1 VRRRP
6 GKPSHLG
13 AIAGEGRQTSEQ
25 RRNVGGFTIKTLF
38 GMLLFFASVILGF
51 TLVYWSA
58 FWVLRLVSRLP
69 MIGKVVSVES
79 SKGIDTFKLSL
90 GGLFCWRVAVN
101 SRKGTIAGSI
111 QIDSEKRWGPLAFF
125 AAIAG
130 AFVIPGIS
138 SVLMPAA
145 LIAVAV
151 GLARGRLGARST
163 TPGARVSRGV
173 RARVRGSAAVGEES
187 T

>member
-1 VRRRP
+1 
-6 GKPSHLG
+6 
-13 AIAGEGRQTSEQ
+13 
-25 RRNVGGFTIKTLF
+25 
-38 GMLLFFASVILGF
+38 MILVF

-58 FWVLRLVSRLP
+58 FWVLRLMSGLP
-69 MIGKVVSVES
+69 LIGKVVSVER

-90 GGLFCWRVAVN
+90 GGLFCWMVAVN

-130 AFVIPGIS
+130 AFVIPSIS

-145 LIAVAV
+145 LIAVAI
-151 GLARGRLGARST
+151 GLARGLLAARST
-163 TPGARVSRGV
+163 PPGARVPRGA
-173 RARVRGSAAVGEES
+173 RASVGGSAAVGEE
-187 T
+187 